1 VLAWQGEKIWV
12 SRCRSGAHRL
22 RIAGLCDAVTIAQVR
37 GHCILTNSVHNLA
50 MDEELQTILVP
61 LVQAFRI
68 QQEHLLKL
76 EAAVK
81 VLQMVLARATQSDPQ
96 ALVQTLSSIE
106 DQIRNAEPTRA
117 AREQV
122 DAIIRLLESRSKDPD
137 A

>member
-1 VLAWQGEKIWV
+1 
-12 SRCRSGAHRL
+12 
-22 RIAGLCDAVTIAQVR
+22 
-37 GHCILTNSVHNLA
+37 